1 MFFDNYK
8 LHPNA
13 KVRES
18 LLWEYDLTRF
28 NWEEM
33 RNLVVQRVIER
44 GRMDDFY
51 AILNFYGLIGV
62 KQAIMQ
68 IPYLNQRDRSFV
80 CSVFNLKK
88 ENLKCYTKQQ
98 LKIQHWN
105 S

>member
-8 LHPNA
+8 LHQNS

-18 LLWEYDLTRF
+18 LLWEYDMERF
-28 NWEEM
+28 NWDDM

-51 AILNFYGLIGV
+51 AILNRYEPSGV
-62 KQAIMQ
+62 KQAISQ
-68 IPYLNQRDRSFV
+68 IPYLNPRDLSFV

-88 ENLKCYTKQQ
+88 EKLKCYTRQQ
-98 LKIQHWN
+98 SMIQHW
-105 S
+105 SS

>member
-8 LHPNA
+8 LHQSSKIRN
-13 KVRES
+13 S
-18 LLWEYDLTRF
+18 LLWEYDIDRF

-33 RNLVVQRVIER
+33 RTLVVQRVIER

-51 AILNFYGLIGV
+51 AILNIYGLSGV
-62 KQAIMQ
+62 KDAIKQ
-68 IPYLNQRDRSFV
+68 ISYLNPRDLSFV

-88 ENLKCYTKQQ
+88 ENLKCYSNQQ